1 MKGKKILV
9 QCISINTHVMVAEQ
23 RSHGDSGPA
32 NGLEMGNSSQ
42 VSTRNE
48 S

>member
-1 MKGKKILV
+1 
-9 QCISINTHVMVAEQ
+9 MVAEQ
-23 RSHGDSGPA
+23 RSYGDSGSA

-48 S
+48 SW

>member
-1 MKGKKILV
+1 
-9 QCISINTHVMVAEQ
+9 MVAEQ
-23 RSHGDSGPA
+23 QSYGDGGSA
-32 NGLEMGNSSQ
+32 NGLEMGNSNQ

>member
-1 MKGKKILV
+1 VKGKKILV
-9 QCISINTHVMVAEQ
+9 HCIGINIHMMVAEQ
-23 RSHGDSGPA
+23 RSYGGSGCA